1 MTLKAISFLG
11 YTPPDRPYRPATYCF
26 EGQEWTTP
34 FMAEA
39 TARFFAPELDTLLL
53 LVTREA
59 EAQNL
64 SALRER
70 LPEPE
75 KLKPVPIPSGQS
87 ADELWAMFGAIE
99 GEIRPGD
106 RIIFDI
112 TNGFRSLPVLAFLA
126 ASFVRAV
133 RGATVERMI
142 YGAFDATSGG
152 KTPVFDLSPLLALL
166 DWTTATDAF
175 LKYGRADDL
184 VRLAQHGDDGPLDR
198 LADALS
204 TLTAGLQTSRPTEV
218 QVTAASLAAQIDA
231 VRADPSTPAPIGL
244 LLDRIGAEYTPL
256 GHEVPTDAGR
266 AAEVLR
272 GQAEIIAWYVAKG
285 LYVQAITLARE
296 WLVSLVVAS
305 AGGDLFADDDR
316 ALAEGAI
323 NRPRNERVR
332 VYDRRQRVEREVAL
346 PPAMR
351 ATVQDAELQALWRD
365 TRDLRNDLGHTGM
378 RISPRLA
385 ARVKEQVTDA
395 CARIPVVLAR
405 LQPGAGGA
413 KSS

>member
-11 YTPPDRPYRPATYCF
+11 YTPPDRPYRPATYRF
-26 EGQEWTTP
+26 GEQECTTP

-39 TARFFAPELDTLLL
+39 TARLFGAELDTLLV

-59 EAQNL
+59 AGQNL
-64 SALRER
+64 EALRER
-70 LPEPE
+70 LPEPA
-75 KLKPVPIPSGQS
+75 KLKPIAIPSGQS
-87 ADELWAMFGAIE
+87 AAELWAMFAAIE
-99 GEIRPGD
+99 GEIAPGD

-126 ASFVRAV
+126 ASFVRVV
-133 RGATVERMI
+133 RGATVERML
-142 YGAFDATSGG
+142 YGAYDATVDG
-152 KTPVFDLSPLLALL
+152 KTPVFDLTPLLALL

-184 VRLAQHGDDGPLDR
+184 LRLAQRGDGGALDG

-218 QVTAASLAAQIDA
+218 QVAAAGLAAQIDA
-231 VRADPSTPAPIGL
+231 VRDDASTPAPIGL

-256 GHEVPTDAGR
+256 GHEVPTDPAR
-266 AAEVLR
+266 SAEVLR
-272 GQAEIIAWYVAKG
+272 GQVAIIGWYVQKG

-305 AGGDLFADDDR
+305 AGGDLFADDER

-323 NRPRNERVR
+323 NRPRNERLR
-332 VYDRRQRVEREVAL
+332 VYDRQRREEREVRV

-351 ATVQDAELQALWRD
+351 ATAQDPELQSLWRD

-378 RISPRLA
+378 RASPRLA
-385 ARVKEQVTDA
+385 ARVKAQVA
-395 CARIPVVLAR
+395 GVCERIPALLAR
-405 LQPGAGGA
+405 LQPGAQGPMP
-413 KSS
+413 S